1 MRPVK
6 LRIAGYPVGMRPLPR
21 AFYDDDALLVAPRL
35 LNKVLVAADGRRG
48 RIVEVEAYRGAADA
62 AAHSFR
68 GMTPRTEVM
77 FGPPGH
83 LYVYFIYGM
92 HWAIN
97 AVCGGSAPGHAVL
110 LRALEPLAG
119 LETMARA
126 RGTDTPRLLAAGPGR
141 LAQAFGVDGGDNG
154 LDLCRRSSRLWI
166 GDDGTPPPEA
176 PIASPRIGIRKAAE
190 HPWRWHVADDPHV
203 SRRPS
208 PRPPRRRP
216 SR

>member
-97 AVCGGSAPGHAVL
+97 AVCGGPAPGHAVL

-176 PIASPRIGIRKAAE
+176 PIASPRIGISKAAE

-208 PRPPRRRP
+208 PKPPRRRP

>member
-1 MRPVK
+1 
-6 LRIAGYPVGMRPLPR
+6 MRPLPR
-21 AFYDDDALLVAPRL
+21 RFYDDDSLLVAPRL

-97 AVCGGSAPGHAVL
+97 AVCGGPAPGHAVL
-110 LRALEPLAG
+110 LRAVAPLAG
-119 LETMARA
+119 LDAMARA
-126 RGTDTPRLLAAGPGR
+126 RRTEVPRLLASGPGR
-141 LAQAFGVDGGDNG
+141 LAQAFGVDGRDNG
-154 LDLCRRSSRLWI
+154 LDLCKRSSRLWI
-166 GDDGTPPPEA
+166 GDDGLAPPELPVA
-176 PIASPRIGIRKAAE
+176 TPRIGISKAAE
-190 HPWRWHVADDPHV
+190 HAWRWHVDADPHV
-203 SRRPS
+203 SRRPAA
-208 PRPPRRRP
+208 RPAPRRRP
-216 SR
+216 KS

>member
-1 MRPVK
+1 
-6 LRIAGYPVGMRPLPR
+6 MRPLPR
-21 AFYDDDALLVAPRL
+21 AFYDDDALVVAPRL

-97 AVCGGSAPGHAVL
+97 AVCGGPAPGHAVL
-110 LRALEPLAG
+110 LRAVSPMAG
-119 LETMARA
+119 LGLMAQA
-126 RGTDTPRLLAAGPGR
+126 RGTDAPRLLASGPGR
-141 LAQAFGVDGGDNG
+141 LAQAFGVTGADNG
-154 LDLCRRSSRLWI
+154 LDLCRRGARLWI
-166 GDDGTPPPEA
+166 GDDGTPPPA
-176 PIASPRIGIRKAAE
+176 SPIASPRIGISKAAD
-190 HPWRWHVADDPHV
+190 HPWRWHVDADPHV
-203 SRRPS
+203 SRRPAARPARRL
-208 PRPPRRRP
+208 PRPA
-216 SR
+216 

>member
-1 MRPVK
+1 
-6 LRIAGYPVGMRPLPR
+6 MRPLPR
-21 AFYDDDALLVAPRL
+21 AFYDDDSLVVAPRL
-35 LNKVLVAADGRRG
+35 LNKVLIAADGRRG
-48 RIVEVEAYRGAADA
+48 RIVEVEAYRGALDP

-97 AVCGGSAPGHAVL
+97 AVCGGPLPGHAVL
-110 LRALEPLAG
+110 LRAVSPLQG
-119 LETMARA
+119 LDTMAQA
-126 RGTDTPRLLAAGPGR
+126 RGTAVPRLLASGPGR
-141 LAQAFGVDGGDNG
+141 LAQAFGVDARDNG
-154 LDLCRRSSRLWI
+154 LDLCRRTSRLWI

-176 PIASPRIGIRKAAE
+176 PVASPRIGISKAVEQA
-190 HPWRWHVADDPHV
+190 WRWHVDGDLHV

-208 PRPPRRRP
+208 RPRR
-216 SR
+216 